1 MVHESLES
9 ALNESEQ
16 AITRRECW
24 GGVGGGGG
32 GGGLHKHTAHWRQLQ
47 TTDII
52 SPTHPI
58 LYFQELTLLFTVTE
72 NLSTEL
78 EVEVSFTSPTP
89 VLPEYWNSPL

>member
-32 GGGLHKHTAHWRQLQ
+32 GGGDYISIQL
-47 TTDII
+47 TGGN
-52 SPTHPI
+52 SNYRHNLPPPTQYYI
-58 LYFQELTLLFTVTE
+58 FK
-72 NLSTEL
+72 S
-78 EVEVSFTSPTP
+78 
-89 VLPEYWNSPL
+89 